1 MQGYPQRNETIKIH
15 NYKETDII
23 LTVVFLTFSL
33 RRTDVEHHKDYL
45 PEILA
50 IGAIVGFFGAYFVGS
65 PVIFLVR

>member
-15 NYKETDII
+15 KYKETDII

-45 PEILA
+45 PDILA
-50 IGAIVGFFGAYFVGS
+50 IGAIVGSNVSSVHILWVA
-65 PVIFLVR
+65 L